1 MQYFIFST
9 DNIALIASDYL
20 VQAANRGIKVRRFV
34 NDIMV
39 DVNTRGDE
47 LLLLDAHE
55 NLSIRIYNPM
65 TNVGKN
71 LFQKLGNF
79 VMDLIN
85 VCTTKHSL

>member
-1 MQYFIFST
+1 VQYFIFST